1 MAVVVVG
8 VVIVV
13 VDDCVP
19 LPARLPALLLL
30 FRFQF
35 PANLWPPVEPELV
48 VGHVLG
54 HDQPEVDVVAHLH
67 DDENVKGLNTFFLT
81 TYFPNSAL
89 KYVCNR
95 WHC

>member
-1 MAVVVVG
+1 MMAVVVVG

-35 PANLWPPVEPELV
+35 PANLGPSVEPELV

-67 DDENVKGLNTFFLT
+67 DGNVEG
-81 TYFPNSAL
+81 L
-89 KYVCNR
+89 KYFFPYYLFP
-95 WHC
+95 